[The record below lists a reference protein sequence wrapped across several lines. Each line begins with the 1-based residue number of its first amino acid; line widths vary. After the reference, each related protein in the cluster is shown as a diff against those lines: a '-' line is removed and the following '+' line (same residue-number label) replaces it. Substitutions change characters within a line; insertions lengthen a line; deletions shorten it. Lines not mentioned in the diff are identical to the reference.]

1 MSKVLEARSE
11 RFELVCANCGSVA
24 DAPSVR
30 NVYSDCG
37 GVYDIRYFDASD
49 AVEGLPLAT
58 TELEVDLG
66 QGGTPMIELDRL
78 AEDLGIAALWAKL
91 EFCSPTG
98 SFKDRG
104 SAVLVSAAAEEG
116 IDEFV
121 EDSSG
126 NAGASMSA
134 YAARA
139 EMQAHIFAPSNASQ
153 GKLDQIRIFGAEL
166 HLIDGPRQAAT
177 DAAQEFSQLED
188 IPYLSHAVS
197 PWFAEGVKSI
207 VAEIESDLGESPT
220 DIVVPAGNGALLIG
234 CLAGYPE
241 NTSPRLHCVQS
252 SGVQALIRAIQGE
265 VWDVREGHPT
275 VASGIAVS
283 NPPRASQATR
293 AVNDSDGSAI
303 AVTDFAMDFWQ
314 KWLASEA
321 GIFCEVTS
329 AAAFAGLEAMVSEGF
344 IGEDAR
350 VVVPV
355 TGSGLKEP
363 VYGANQRHSEPFS
376 QSGKRVT

>member
-1 MSKVLEARSE
+1 MSKVLDARSE
-11 RFELVCANCGSVA
+11 RFELVCADSGAVA
-24 DAPSVR
+24 DVPSVR

-37 GVYDIRYFDASD
+37 GVYDIRYFDTSD
-49 AVEGLPLAT
+49 AVQGLPLASSHIT
-58 TELEVDLG
+58 VDLG
-66 QGGTPMIELDRL
+66 QGNTPLVKLDRL
-78 AEDLGIAALWAKL
+78 AEEFGIEALWAKL

-116 IDEFV
+116 IEEFV

-139 EMQAHIFAPSNASQ
+139 GMQAHIFAPSSAAQ

-177 DAAQEFSQLED
+177 DAAMEFAEQEG
-188 IPYLSHAVS
+188 IPYLSHALS

-207 VAEIESDLGESPT
+207 VGEIEQDLEESPT
-220 DIVVPAGNGALLIG
+220 DIVAPAGNGALLIG
-234 CLAGYPE
+234 CFAGYPIGD
-241 NTSPRLHCVQS
+241 SPRIHCVQS
-252 SGVQALIRAIQGE
+252 TGVQPLIRAIEGE
-265 VWDVREGHPT
+265 VWDVREAHPT
-275 VASGIAVS
+275 AASGIAVS
-283 NPPRASQATR
+283 NPPRASQAAR
-293 AVNDSDGSAI
+293 AVNDSSGSAV
-303 AVTDFAMDFWQ
+303 AVSDFAMGFWQ
-314 KWLASEA
+314 KWLASEV

-329 AAAFAGLEAMVSEGF
+329 AAAFAGLEEMVNQELIS
-344 IGEDAR
+344 EDAR

-363 VYGANQRHSEPFS
+363 V
-376 QSGKRVT
+376 

>member
-11 RFELVCANCGSVA
+11 RFELVSADSGSVA

-30 NVYSDCG
+30 NVYCDSG

-49 AVEGLPLAT
+49 AVAGLPLAGEIT
-58 TELEVDLG
+58 VDLG
-66 QGGTPMIELDRL
+66 QGNTPMVELKRL
-78 AEDLGIAALWAKL
+78 AEELGIAALWAKL

-116 IDEFV
+116 IGEFV

-139 EMQAHIFAPSNASQ
+139 RMEAHIFAPSSAAQ
-153 GKLDQIRIFGAEL
+153 GKLDQIRVFGAEL

-177 DAAQEFSQLED
+177 DAASEFSEREG
-188 IPYLSHAVS
+188 IPYLSHALS

-207 VAEIESDLGESPT
+207 VAEIERDMEESPT
-220 DIVVPAGNGALLIG
+220 DIVAPAGNGALLIG
-234 CLAGYPE
+234 CFAGYPKDE
-241 NTSPRLHCVQS
+241 SPRIHCVQS
-252 SGVQALIRAIQGE
+252 TGVQPLIRAIEGAA
-265 VWDVREGHPT
+265 WDADEAQPT
-275 VASGIAVS
+275 VASGISVSTPPRVRQAMGAVKGSGGSAVAVS
-283 NPPRASQATR
+283 DA
-293 AVNDSDGSAI
+293 
-303 AVTDFAMDFWQ
+303 AMLAWRER
-314 KWLASEA
+314 LASES

-329 AAAFAGLEAMVSEGF
+329 AAAFAGLEVMVGDGV
-344 IGEDAR
+344 IGRDAR

-363 VYGANQRHSEPFS
+363 V
-376 QSGKRVT
+376 

>member
-11 RFELVCANCGSVA
+11 RFEQACADCGSVA

-49 AVEGLPLAT
+49 AIEGLPLAG
-58 TELEVDLG
+58 EIAVDLG
-66 QGGTPMIELDRL
+66 EGRTPLVKLDRL
-78 AEDLGIAALWAKL
+78 ATELGIASLSAKL

-139 EMQAHIFAPSNASQ
+139 GMQAHIFAPSSAAQ

-177 DAAQEFSQLED
+177 DAAAEFSEREG
-188 IPYLSHAVS
+188 IPYLSHALS

-207 VAEIESDLGESPT
+207 VAEIERDMGESPT
-220 DIVVPAGNGALLIG
+220 DIVAPAGNGALLIG
-234 CLAGYPE
+234 CFAGYPKDE
-241 NTSPRLHCVQS
+241 SPRIHCVQS
-252 SGVQALIRAIQGE
+252 TGVQPLIRAIEGE
-265 VWDVREGHPT
+265 VWDADEARPT
-275 VASGIAVS
+275 VASGISVSMPPRVRQAVRAVKGSGGSAVAVS
-283 NPPRASQATR
+283 DA
-293 AVNDSDGSAI
+293 
-303 AVTDFAMDFWQ
+303 AMLAWRER
-314 KWLASEA
+314 LASEV

-329 AAAFAGLEAMVSEGF
+329 AAAFAGLEAMVGDGV
-344 IGEDAR
+344 IDEDAR

-363 VYGANQRHSEPFS
+363 V
-376 QSGKRVT
+376 